1 MKTFEE
7 ILNVSGETDELS
19 QYEFAVI
26 GFKAQHFQQY
36 RSIYETKYLDQCW
49 RFATGDLD
57 DMDAVSRNF
66 HDLMQLII
74 VSASYV
80 KSEF

>member
-1 MKTFEE
+1 MKTFNEF
-7 ILNVSGETDELS
+7 LNESCETDELS
-19 QYEFAVI
+19 TYEFALVC
-26 GFKAQHFQQY
+26 FKAQHFQQY

-57 DMDAVSRNF
+57 DMDNVSRNF

-74 VSASYV
+74 VSASYA
-80 KSEF
+80 KPEF